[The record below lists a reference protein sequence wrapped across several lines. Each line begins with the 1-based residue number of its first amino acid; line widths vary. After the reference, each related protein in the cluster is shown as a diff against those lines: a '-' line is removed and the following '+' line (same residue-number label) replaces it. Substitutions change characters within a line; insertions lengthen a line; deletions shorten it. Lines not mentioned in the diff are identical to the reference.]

1 MARNFEFIKDITDR
15 KDIWKVA
22 VKVKDKWSAMKD
34 GKEYFEMVV
43 CDAKLSVVV
52 GGDGLRKKR
61 ERQRCKWSSQE

>member
-43 CDAKLSVVV
+43 CDAKVSV
-52 GGDGLRKKR
+52 LML
-61 ERQRCKWSSQE
+61 QF

>member
-34 GKEYFEMVV
+34 VKEYFEMVV
-43 CDAKLSVVV
+43 CDAK
-52 GGDGLRKKR
+52 GCEEREKKMTYLLVF
-61 ERQRCKWSSQE
+61 QFFPSCFNH